1 MTEKCELHSHD
12 SACGCCC
19 TMIRNV
25 GVTAGRETLIHDIS
39 FELHCGELVVLIGRN
54 GAGKTTLLRAL
65 LGEIKHTGD
74 IEFYG
79 KDGEKRPLSIG
90 YVPQKLSIDSNS
102 PVSVYDF
109 CASYTSRRP
118 VFLPANKKLKAQII
132 KHLDEFG
139 VGALAN
145 RRICQLSGGE
155 LQRVLLAV
163 ATLRMPELLILDEPA
178 AGIDRNGM
186 ADFYNKLN
194 ELKKEQ
200 DLAVLLV
207 SHDFGYLKQCAD
219 RLILLDKTVLCD
231 GSYSDVVASDVFRD
245 VFPAFSAMEG
255 GAL

>member
-19 TMIRNV
+19 TVIRDV
-25 GVTAGRETLIHDIS
+25 AVTAGGEKLIHGVS
-39 FELHCGELVVLIGRN
+39 FELHCGELVVLIGKN
-54 GAGKTTLLRAL
+54 GAGKTTLLKSL
-65 LGEIKHTGD
+65 LGEMKHTGE

-79 KDGEKRPLSIG
+79 KDGKKRPLSIG
-90 YVPQKLSIDSNS
+90 YVPQKLSIDNNS

-109 CASYTSRRP
+109 CAAYTGKRP
-118 VFLPANKKLKAQII
+118 VFLPTNKKLKAQII

-139 VGALAN
+139 VGALAD

-186 ADFYNKLN
+186 TDFYNKLN

-200 DLAVLLV
+200 DIAILLV
-207 SHDFGYLKQCAD
+207 SHDFGYLRQCAD
-219 RLILLDKTVLCD
+219 RLILLDKTVLRD
-231 GSYSDVVASDVFRD
+231 GSYSEVVASEEFGE
-245 VFPAFSAMEG
+245 VFPALFAEG
-255 GAL
+255 GEH

>member
-1 MTEKCELHSHD
+1 MTEKCALHSHD
-12 SACGCCC
+12 SACGCCL
-19 TMIRNV
+19 TKIRKV
-25 GVTAGRETLIHDIS
+25 GVTAGRDTLIHDIS

-54 GAGKTTLLRAL
+54 GAGKTTLLKAL
-65 LGEIKHTGD
+65 LGELKYTGD

-79 KDGEKRPLSIG
+79 RDGAKRPLSIG
-90 YVPQKLSIDSNS
+90 YVPQRLSIDNNS

-109 CASYTSRRP
+109 CAAYTSRRP
-118 VFLPANKKLKAQII
+118 VFLPADRKLKAQIV
-132 KHLDEFG
+132 KHLEEFG
-139 VGALAN
+139 VGSLVD
-145 RRICQLSGGE
+145 RRVCQLSGGE

-163 ATLRMPELLILDEPA
+163 ATLKMPELLILDEPA

-186 ADFYNKLN
+186 TDFYNKLN

-200 DLAVLLV
+200 DLAILLV

-231 GSYSDVVASDVFRD
+231 GSYSDVAASEIFKE

-255 GAL
+255 GGV